1 MTSGRRVVSVPS
13 EEGCPAPCWCLS
25 VGGKL
30 WVRCGS
36 GSLGSGTTKPDG
48 GPDTPARCERPRA
61 SGCAVQV
68 QVVLREEAQRQAA
81 RSLMAWGRWPQPSPG
96 VAATAFLGSRPP
108 SAGRCQRVKGSA
120 DRGFPGR
127 GRLPS
132 CHMALSARAALLS
145 CCVPGLVSC
154 APAFLSLRPHMCV
167 SFPASCWGRTGCGG
181 VVAPPLCP
189 DAVHR
194 CVVTLFGCVALGGLS
209 RHQF

>member
-81 RSLMAWGRWPQPSPG
+81 RSLIAWGRWPQPSPG

-120 DRGFPGR
+120 DRGFPGQGDACR
-127 GRLPS
+127 AVTWPCLRAQHCSAAVFLAS
-132 CHMALSARAALLS
+132 CP
-145 CCVPGLVSC
+145 V
-154 APAFLSLRPHMCV
+154 RPLFFRCGHTCV
-167 SFPASCWGRTGCGG
+167 SPFRPAVGAGLG
-181 VVAPPLCP
+181 VGVWWPPHCALMLCT
-189 DAVHR
+189 AVW
-194 CVVTLFGCVALGGLS
+194 
-209 RHQF
+209 